1 MTGKDSG
8 SLKFGKPSKAV
19 SAVLLHPES
28 LRFWAVLML
37 ESCPGLIWFALF
49 WASLVALMVKNLP
62 AMQETY
68 IWMSE
73 DPLEK
78 RMATHSVFLPGLSHG
93 QRSLAGYHPWG
104 CKESDTTDFHFQSL
118 DSVAWSLALEMTKL
132 VEKPLAPPSIALL
145 RIWHQHVILIWRIL
159 TGSFPHSPIV
169 SLNLYIKKK
178 NGESRKLNISRSK
191 TEDWNVMFHMQSE
204 KMNIFKVICY

>member
-8 SLKFGKPSKAV
+8 SLKLGKRSKAI

-28 LRFWAVLML
+28 LRFWALAML
-37 ESCPGLIWFALF
+37 ESCPGLIWFAFF

-62 AMQETY
+62 AMQETHT
-68 IWMSE
+68 WMSE

-78 RMATHSVFLPGLSHG
+78 WMSTHSVFLPGLSHG

-104 CKESDTTDFHFQSL
+104 RKESGMTDFHFHSL
-118 DSVAWSLALEMTKL
+118 DSVAWSLALKMTRL

-145 RIWHQHVILIWRIL
+145 RIRHQHVILIWKIL
-159 TGSFPHSPIV
+159 TGSFPHSSTV
-169 SLNLYIKKK
+169 GLHLYIKKK
-178 NGESRKLNISRSK
+178 KWWKQK
-191 TEDWNVMFHMQSE
+191 T
-204 KMNIFKVICY
+204 